1 MSDKGT
7 KITFGGRQARAL
19 CNMRHS
25 ARLDF
30 ISEGLPIIL
39 QSAQGFWRAAETLED
54 NPREAA
60 VLSGLAEEES
70 AKALI
75 LIDLVRCPVPE
86 VGKRI
91 GRIVKKTLYDHL
103 SRMIYANAQSW
114 RPTNIAQLQEYV
126 DNERQGHLLDGGMSE
141 YIVPNWSLYLR
152 ESTMYADIEVHEEG
166 IPQWNDPNR
175 WGGSTIAIRPI
186 ALQIVEALEVLG
198 VMTRAGLQAT
208 SDIWGNVDFVKDEGP
223 VEARELSKQLGRLG
237 RFGHGCRHR
246 AARAALLQPLAASDV
261 QSQIRFG
268 RRTAGTAGG
277 TARGRVLERG
287 GRILGSGPIN
297 GIHSSIEI

>member
-1 MSDKGT
+1 MMA
-7 KITFGGRQARAL
+7 GRQARAL

-166 IPQWNDPNR
+166 IEF
-175 WGGSTIAIRPI
+175 I
-186 ALQIVEALEVLG
+186 
-198 VMTRAGLQAT
+198 
-208 SDIWGNVDFVKDEGP
+208 K
-223 VEARELSKQLGRLG
+223 
-237 RFGHGCRHR
+237 
-246 AARAALLQPLAASDV
+246 
-261 QSQIRFG
+261 
-268 RRTAGTAGG
+268 
-277 TARGRVLERG
+277 
-287 GRILGSGPIN
+287 LGSSTLVLTESLKRLVESKRNILRNAAEDASRICIPILFMP
-297 GIHSSIEI
+297 SRWPQFQRP